1 MSKDMLNRAA
11 NTLLA
16 CDASIY
22 VLEDLKKIKYKTSR
36 TKEGFKRTKHNN
48 ALSQV
53 PLAEFREM
61 LTHKATLAGKQVVSV
76 SPTWTSQMDCR
87 TGKRDGERHGCRYY
101 CNDGI
106 VFDADWNAAVN
117 IAQRANHPTSTIL
130 PIDGKMRALV
140 GKALSAA
147 STSKT

>member
-1 MSKDMLNRAA
+1 M
-11 NTLLA
+11 
-16 CDASIY
+16 
-22 VLEDLKKIKYKTSR
+22 
-36 TKEGFKRTKHNN
+36 EGFKRIRHNN
-48 ALSQV
+48 ALSQI

-101 CNDGI
+101 CKDGI

-117 IAQRANHPTSTIL
+117 IAQRANHPTSAVL
-130 PIDGKMRALV
+130 PIDGKIQVLA

-147 STSKT
+147 STSKA